1 MYKNRIGK
9 NKENAR
15 FKKSDFSTE
24 ICTPVNKVFQPEGT
38 EPWVAV
44 NTIQQ
49 WTPTILCPEE
59 QELDDDV
66 TTQSAWED
74 VDDESGDA
82 DGFDRWLAKYCRK
95 SHKNCYDI
103 LVLKDNLIII

>member
-1 MYKNRIGK
+1 MYRNKIGK
-9 NKENAR
+9 NKKNAR

-38 EPWVAV
+38 EPWLAV

-49 WTPTILCPEE
+49 WTPTIVRPVE
-59 QELDDDV
+59 QELDGDV
-66 TTQSAWED
+66 LTQSAWED

-82 DGFDRWLAKYCRK
+82 DGFDRWLAKNCRTIR
-95 SHKNCYDI
+95 KNSYEI
-103 LVLKDNLIII
+103 LQLKDNVIVL